1 LAGKIAVSCRIQ
13 RNPMVEIVDL
23 GIKDNKEAAY
33 SSSLQVVQDH
43 RLNATELSSSICLLP
58 HFINYSV

>member
-1 LAGKIAVSCRIQ
+1 
-13 RNPMVEIVDL
+13 MVEIVDL